1 MEYYFIFLDCE
12 NINLDEE
19 NEDIFIVISYI
30 EEKIVK
36 INRKYMFGGL
46 KVWWLLI
53 EMEIMDYIV
62 SINFIDVKIVYIEYL
77 C

>member
-1 MEYYFIFLDCE
+1 
-12 NINLDEE
+12 
-19 NEDIFIVISYI
+19 
-30 EEKIVK
+30 
-36 INRKYMFGGL
+36 MFGGL